1 MATHTT
7 EILVVAALMLVHL
20 AIGLPLFAVLAL
32 GSIGLIAVTGAYSYD
47 SLGTTLFSAVD
58 SWALLALP
66 LFILVGDVMSR
77 GRMAEDLVAL
87 GEAVVGWIRGGLG
100 MVTIF
105 SCFVISGTSGSA
117 TADTATIGKIMVPTL
132 KQRGYDPS
140 YAAALAASGGVL
152 GPIVPPSIIFIVY
165 GIATSTSVG
174 DLFIGGVVPGI
185 MFAAALCATHYAIC
199 RFGTWGVS
207 DRSPFSGKRALQ
219 ALWGAKYGLGA
230 PVLIIGGIYGGVF
243 TPTEAAAVALAY
255 VLAVEVLINRALG
268 MRDIAQ
274 ALVSSAKISGTLI
287 PVIAFSVLFGEVLA
301 VLHVPASLVNWFTGF
316 GLGFAG
322 SVVMILLLLLL
333 VGCFLE
339 PIAAVL
345 VIMPVLLPIARQLGF
360 DDVHF
365 GVFVVCVLSVGLI
378 HPPVGMNLFAAAAVS
393 GEPFMRIGLR
403 AVPSFVALV
412 AMCAVVA
419 ALPVTVLWFRG

>member
-1 MATHTT
+1 MLLHF
-7 EILVVAALMLVHL
+7 AAGV
-20 AIGLPLFAVLAL
+20 PLFVVLAL
-32 GSIGLIAVTGAYSYD
+32 GSMGLIALTGIYSYD

-66 LFILVGDVMSR
+66 LFILVGDIMSR
-77 GRMAEDLVAL
+77 GRMAEDLVRL
-87 GEAVVGWIRGGLG
+87 GESIVGWIRGGLG
-100 MVTIF
+100 MATIF

-117 TADTATIGKIMVPTL
+117 TADTATIGKIMVPAL
-132 KQRGYDPS
+132 KRRGYDPS
-140 YAAALAASGGVL
+140 YAAALAACGGVL

-174 DLFIGGVVPGI
+174 DLFIGGIVPGV
-185 MFAAALCATHYAIC
+185 MFALALCATHWTIC
-199 RFGTWGVS
+199 RFGSWGAS
-207 DRSPFSGKRALQ
+207 DRDPFRAARAARALW
-219 ALWGAKYGLGA
+219 AAKFGIGA

-243 TPTEAAAVALAY
+243 TPTEAAAVAVAY
-255 VLAVEVLINRALG
+255 VLVVEVLINRALG
-268 MRDIAQ
+268 VRDIA
-274 ALVSSAKISGTLI
+274 ASLVASSKISGTLI

-301 VLHVPASLVNWFTGF
+301 VLRVPETLVGWFTGF

-322 SVVMILLLLLL
+322 SVAMIMLLLLL

-345 VIMPVLLPIARQLGF
+345 VVMPVLFPIGRQLGF

-393 GEPFMRIGLR
+393 GEPFMRIGIR
-403 AVPSFVALV
+403 AVPSFLALV
-412 AMCAVVA
+412 ATIALVA
-419 ALPVTVLWFRG
+419 ALPSTVLWFR